1 MIHPSALALLRN
13 EIAALKEDVK
23 KNPDPRLAKLRE
35 QERAA
40 AVLERQHANSKV
52 AETTPSEEGSAAAVV
67 RQLGRKRAILQYLG
81 EREMAARGEL
91 LQFLADSGIANSSN
105 PAQRLA
111 SMLSTGREFERVDGM
126 KGYWRL
132 SKAGRLAIQAA
143 RVPGRTLGHRRL
155 AER

>member
-1 MIHPSALALLRN
+1 MTQTSALAVLRN
-13 EIAALKEDVK
+13 EIAALKEDIR
-23 KNPDPRLAKLRE
+23 KNLDPRLARLRE

-40 AVLERQHANSKV
+40 AVLERQHTNAKI
-52 AETTPSEEGSAAAVV
+52 AEITPSEDRSAAAVA

-91 LQFLADSGIANSSN
+91 LQFLADSGIGSNSSN

-111 SMLSTGREFERVDGM
+111 SMLSTGEEFERVDGM

-132 SKAGRLAIQAA
+132 SKAGRSAIQAA
-143 RVPGRTLGHRRL
+143 QASSAPPANGRH
-155 AER
+155 